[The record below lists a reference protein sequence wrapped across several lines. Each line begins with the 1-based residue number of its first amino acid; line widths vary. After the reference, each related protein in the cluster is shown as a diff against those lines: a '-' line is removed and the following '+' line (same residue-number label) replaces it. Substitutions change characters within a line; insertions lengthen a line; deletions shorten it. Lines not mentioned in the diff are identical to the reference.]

1 MKKLMLL
8 LCLVLLVG
16 SVSAFEFDNVRSY
29 NKETKTVEI
38 RNSVLGIP
46 FLELSKIT
54 EIQLKTPQKVY
65 VLGGYQ
71 RVAEFTLKDYDG
83 ETVFSNSI
91 EFQDRTN
98 NFSTVTRDVDYKIK
112 TTEKERVYYTC
123 DAGNVSC
130 TEFSQMEDVEAWID
144 LDIEDLQGGE
154 TTIGIYTTVLE
165 GDKIEWIPTF
175 FGIEIPEWAAYDW
188 VANWTRDVSIG
199 TSRGGCVDED
209 GVYLYATS
217 TANDEIYKHYNV
229 NSTII
234 SNWDTAAAGS
244 GTPFD
249 CAVVGDVLYSQDR
262 DSDRIYLW
270 NTTTEAAITDYPTTA
285 ANAESYGIATNGS
298 TYLYVADY
306 NDEEVYIYYL
316 GNVTYTGL
324 SWDINTSYFA
334 AQGIPFDYVNGM
346 SAQGETLWAVDYGQT
361 YVANFWA
368 GNGTFISE
376 WNAIQNFALTSI
388 MYSEDYF
395 YQTGG
400 TYIKYEGLP
409 SNDVP
414 VVTLNTPVDMFNSSS
429 LTVNFNGT
437 VSDDVTLVNVTLYIN
452 NSLNQ
457 TNSSG
462 INVTD
467 YLFSVDLSDGYYNW
481 TYGACDNIG
490 QCTNATPRSFTIDST
505 NPSVTINQPSGAVTN
520 NGTLLLNTTISDTN
534 LNSCWY
540 QYNITTNVTFTCG
553 AYALVN
559 TSNQKNITV
568 WANDSAGNVASAYS
582 TFSWTITINIL
593 DAVGNLLTSPDTV
606 ISALSIDT
614 SENPLI
620 RDSETILEGIEKRSL
635 LVNVSDDLDYSKDYG
650 ANISFGAN
658 QSVYNISMLM
668 KSLLLSFVYYNDS
681 TAVVTGFYSHLDN
694 TENFTDDNLTEVLTS
709 LEQGKVYVYWGF
721 NESHP
726 MNYTQYYEF
735 ENLQTTEHNVT
746 VTVLEDADTYAYMK
760 VTNEWGD
767 PIQDAIIM
775 NYYSLPATE
784 DDYKLMGRRFTEP
797 NTGLIDFQF
806 ESLSSVKSV
815 VSKEGFTTKI
825 ERWNPQDETY
835 DSNNPKTIVLEVS
848 DSVLLG
854 GLQIFTEAFFWNR
867 SLDLGV
873 GVYDGTSD
881 YLTYNTNY
889 NTANKTVNLD
899 QIGIGSFTLYS
910 GVDFNASGASDITL
924 YIWRGSNLDY
934 WGEYVVSYRD
944 GGLNWLNE
952 PSGVSSDVKKKMF
965 VIGLIIIAGML
976 GLLIKTDEENVGKY
990 AFLGGG
996 VLLGVLDYTN
1006 FQWVMYTCLLAFT
1019 MPIIRRWI
1027 SE

>member
-29 NKETKTVEI
+29 NEETKTVEI

-154 TTIGIYTTVLE
+154 TTIGIYTTILE

-199 TSRGGCVDED
+199 TSRGGCVDEN

-217 TANDEIYKHYNV
+217 ESNDEIYKHYNV

-334 AQGIPFDYVNGM
+334 AKGIPFDYVNGM

-395 YQTGG
+395 YQ
-400 TYIKYEGLP
+400 LW
-409 SNDVP
+409 
-414 VVTLNTPVDMFNSSS
+414 
-429 LTVNFNGT
+429 
-437 VSDDVTLVNVTLYIN
+437 
-452 NSLNQ
+452 Q
-457 TNSSG
+457 
-462 INVTD
+462 
-467 YLFSVDLSDGYYNW
+467 
-481 TYGACDNIG
+481 
-490 QCTNATPRSFTIDST
+490 
-505 NPSVTINQPSGAVTN
+505 
-520 NGTLLLNTTISDTN
+520 
-534 LNSCWY
+534 
-540 QYNITTNVTFTCG
+540 
-553 AYALVN
+553 
-559 TSNQKNITV
+559 
-568 WANDSAGNVASAYS
+568 
-582 TFSWTITINIL
+582 
-593 DAVGNLLTSPDTV
+593 
-606 ISALSIDT
+606 
-614 SENPLI
+614 
-620 RDSETILEGIEKRSL
+620 
-635 LVNVSDDLDYSKDYG
+635 
-650 ANISFGAN
+650 
-658 QSVYNISMLM
+658 
-668 KSLLLSFVYYNDS
+668 
-681 TAVVTGFYSHLDN
+681 
-694 TENFTDDNLTEVLTS
+694 
-709 LEQGKVYVYWGF
+709 
-721 NESHP
+721 
-726 MNYTQYYEF
+726 
-735 ENLQTTEHNVT
+735 
-746 VTVLEDADTYAYMK
+746 
-760 VTNEWGD
+760 
-767 PIQDAIIM
+767 
-775 NYYSLPATE
+775 
-784 DDYKLMGRRFTEP
+784 
-797 NTGLIDFQF
+797 
-806 ESLSSVKSV
+806 
-815 VSKEGFTTKI
+815 
-825 ERWNPQDETY
+825 
-835 DSNNPKTIVLEVS
+835 
-848 DSVLLG
+848 
-854 GLQIFTEAFFWNR
+854 
-867 SLDLGV
+867 
-873 GVYDGTSD
+873 
-881 YLTYNTNY
+881 
-889 NTANKTVNLD
+889 
-899 QIGIGSFTLYS
+899 
-910 GVDFNASGASDITL
+910 
-924 YIWRGSNLDY
+924 
-934 WGEYVVSYRD
+934 
-944 GGLNWLNE
+944 
-952 PSGVSSDVKKKMF
+952 
-965 VIGLIIIAGML
+965 
-976 GLLIKTDEENVGKY
+976 
-990 AFLGGG
+990 
-996 VLLGVLDYTN
+996 
-1006 FQWVMYTCLLAFT
+1006 
-1019 MPIIRRWI
+1019 
-1027 SE
+1027 